1 MKNVLLFS
9 LVLVLSFAAIGCGDD
24 DADAASPVGIWQG
37 DPDSNIVLLLNADNT
52 YSSAQNDT
60 DDKMLKGSKGVYLV
74 AGSTITFTAAQV
86 WSGSDYVAQTFTY
99 AAKFAINNTE
109 MTVTTVS
116 GTDDTG
122 IIAGSYTKVEY

>member
-1 MKNVLLFS
+1 M
-9 LVLVLSFAAIGCGDD
+9 
-24 DADAASPVGIWQG
+24 
-37 DPDSNIVLLLNADNT
+37 
-52 YSSAQNDT
+52 
-60 DDKMLKGSKGVYLV
+60 
-74 AGSTITFTAAQV
+74 
-86 WSGSDYVAQTFTY
+86 AQTFTY